1 MQVSNDGQHID
12 FEHRKGEPMDD
23 LISRQDA
30 IKNAHFPMID
40 DAGYEVVRVDDI
52 LALPPAKPKI
62 KCIAQIRIN
71 RDDMEDLV
79 NKKVNEI
86 VNNMKEPKTGA
97 WIPISEKLPETGDS
111 ILVTYSDGEV
121 GIVWSARP
129 KVWGKYEKANN
140 LIFPVAWMPLPE
152 PYREDGG
159 E

>member
-1 MQVSNDGQHID
+1 
-12 FEHRKGEPMDD
+12 MDD

-52 LALPPAKPKI
+52 LALPPAKPKT

-86 VNNMKEPKTGA
+86 VDKMVEPKMGEWVDIDNYYRMATC
-97 WIPISEKLPETGDS
+97 SYCHKVTMFEK
-111 ILVTYSDGEV
+111 
-121 GIVWSARP
+121 
-129 KVWGKYEKANN
+129 WGKYTKPYNYCPNCGADMSTRRM
-140 LIFPVAWMPLPE
+140 VKHE
-152 PYREDGG
+152 PI
-159 E
+159 